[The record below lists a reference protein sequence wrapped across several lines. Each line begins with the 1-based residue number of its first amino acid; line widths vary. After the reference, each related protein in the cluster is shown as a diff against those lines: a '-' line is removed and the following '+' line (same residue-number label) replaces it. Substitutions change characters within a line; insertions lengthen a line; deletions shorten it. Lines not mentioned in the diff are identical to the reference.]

1 MITNY
6 VYTTTNRI
14 ILHGVPEKKKTRRWF
29 DIFVCLVCVR
39 ERDRKRKIIYILYS
53 QIHTFAILII

>member
-6 VYTTTNRI
+6 VYTTTNKI
-14 ILHGVPEKKKTRRWF
+14 TPHGVTEKKKTGRWF
-29 DIFVCLVCVR
+29 DIFVCVVCVS

-53 QIHTFAILII
+53 